1 MELNFNLTLDETNV
15 ILAAL
20 GKLPYE
26 AAAPVIDKL
35 RQQAQPQLQQ
45 APQEQAGADTPQE

>member
-1 MELNFNLTLDETNV
+1 MNLKFELNLDETNI

-20 GKLPYE
+20 GKMPYE
-26 AAAPVIDKL
+26 ASAPVVDKL

-45 APQEQAGADTPQE
+45 QEQQPQE

>member
-1 MELNFNLTLDETNV
+1 MELNFQLTLDETNI

-20 GKLPYE
+20 GKVPYE
-26 AAAPVIDKL
+26 ASAPVIDKL

-45 APQEQAGADTPQE
+45 APAQEEQPQE

>member
-1 MELNFNLTLDETNV
+1 MNLNFSVTLDETNI

-45 APQEQAGADTPQE
+45 AQEQQGAGTPQD